1 MIGWIS
7 RFPFGFRGQN
17 GPALLT
23 SPDRKVPAPYVHET
37 SGAHAQCPARTTEP
51 VGVKRDEKEP
61 CNALLAGYHAAH
73 GGNGFRTTGGA
84 SIRVNVPFVHGSY
97 RRKRM
102 NSWKVIV
109 ICLGL
114 HCSIANLYGESHCQS
129 AIDATRQ
136 PVSAPRGL
144 GPTPRSDLPGHSA
157 GFPVRLD
164 LVLGT
169 GMMEADGTKLIDF
182 VITNI
187 GGKPIK
193 LPVSIDWNAQKTR
206 VLTLYLTAAGGSF
219 PVDHL
224 TSAELF
230 GGSGSSQTSC
240 LLAPGK
246 AMRVHASTRFRLT
259 PGTHSFT
266 AHAELVELVGGTSE
280 LLGTADSINV
290 HKVYTSPGPPAR

>member
-1 MIGWIS
+1 
-7 RFPFGFRGQN
+7 
-17 GPALLT
+17 
-23 SPDRKVPAPYVHET
+23 
-37 SGAHAQCPARTTEP
+37 
-51 VGVKRDEKEP
+51 
-61 CNALLAGYHAAH
+61 
-73 GGNGFRTTGGA
+73 
-84 SIRVNVPFVHGSY
+84 
-97 RRKRM
+97 M

-109 ICLGL
+109 VCLGL
-114 HCSIANLYGESHCQS
+114 YCAIANLYGESHCQS

-136 PVSAPRGL
+136 PISAPRGL
-144 GPTPRSDLPGHSA
+144 GPAPRSDLPGHSA

-169 GMMEADGTKLIDF
+169 GLLEADGTKLIDF

-193 LPVSIDWNAQKTR
+193 LPVSIDWNVQKTH
-206 VLTLYLTAAGGSF
+206 VFTLYLTVPGGSF

-230 GGSGSSQTSC
+230 GGGGSSQTFC

-266 AHAELVELVGGTSE
+266 AHAELVKLVGGTAE
-280 LLGTADSINV
+280 LLGTADSISV
-290 HKVYTSPGPPAR
+290 HKLFTPQGPAAR